1 MPDPTSRSRHPLAAI
16 AAVGAVAGAVALA
29 GCGGPAGDAGTA
41 VSAPATTTA
50 ATVVTTGP
58 DATTRSLEGIYRWT
72 LTDDDALAHGTP
84 NDQTQASLDTGFPC
98 TLTVTLRAGTWSME
112 QTTDSDIYGGTYQA
126 TAEQLTFN
134 WPAEHTVLLFTFA
147 AADGKITLQPVEPMD
162 AGDRFV
168 WSTRPWTK
176 IS

>member
-1 MPDPTSRSRHPLAAI
+1 MTDPTSRTRHVLAVI
-16 AAVGAVAGAVALA
+16 ITVAAALA
-29 GCGGPAGDAGTA
+29 GCGGQ
-41 VSAPATTTA
+41 APAPAASTAA
-50 ATVVTTGP
+50 ATVASTGP

-72 LTDDDALAHGTP
+72 LTDEDALAHGTP
-84 NDQTQASLDTGFPC
+84 NDQTKTALDTGFPC
-98 TLTVTLRAGTWSME
+98 TFTVTLRAGTWSME

-134 WPAEHTVLLFTFA
+134 WPAEHSVLLFTFA
-147 AADGKITLQPVEPMD
+147 VADGKITLRPVEPMD